1 MAWSAPCPGR
11 RLEAEGDFRSRGM
24 TVLDRIRAYRPA
36 RPRHPNGATGR
47 IPIEP
52 TRRIENMR
60 VFAGIAATAI
70 LIAACGGTAAVST
83 PTPTASPTPVPTV
96 ANTFKADL
104 KAANENPPI
113 TDAESTCS
121 GTATVTFTS
130 TTAKFDVSIT
140 GCPATTAINIGHI
153 HEGAAGVNGGVKI
166 STGLAAGD
174 LTLTGGGV
182 TFSRTATPAG
192 PPAWDAALITA
203 IMANPAGYYVN
214 FH

>member
-1 MAWSAPCPGR
+1 
-11 RLEAEGDFRSRGM
+11 
-24 TVLDRIRAYRPA
+24 
-36 RPRHPNGATGR
+36 
-47 IPIEP
+47 
-52 TRRIENMR
+52 MR

-113 TDAESTCS
+113 TDSESTCS

-153 HEGAAGVNGGVKI
+153 HEGAAGVNGAVKI
-166 STGLAAGD
+166 DSTLKAGD
-174 LTLTGGGV
+174 ITLTGGSV
-182 TFSRTATPAG
+182 TFSRTNSAADP
-192 PPAWDAALITA
+192 ALITA

-214 FH
+214 FHSTAHGGGVIRGQLSKA

>member
-1 MAWSAPCPGR
+1 
-11 RLEAEGDFRSRGM
+11 
-24 TVLDRIRAYRPA
+24 
-36 RPRHPNGATGR
+36 
-47 IPIEP
+47 
-52 TRRIENMR
+52 MR

-83 PTPTASPTPVPTV
+83 PTPTASPTATPVPTV
-96 ANTFKADL
+96 ANVFKAEL
-104 KAANENPPI
+104 KSANENPPI
-113 TDAESTCS
+113 TDAESTCA
-121 GTATVTFTS
+121 GTATVTLNPTS
-130 TTAKFDVSIT
+130 VKFDVTIT

-153 HEGAAGVNGGVKI
+153 HEGATGVNGGVKI

-182 TFSRTATPAG
+182 TFSKTATPAG

-214 FH
+214 FHSTAHGGGVIRGQLTKA

>member
-1 MAWSAPCPGR
+1 M
-11 RLEAEGDFRSRGM
+11 
-24 TVLDRIRAYRPA
+24 RA
-36 RPRHPNGATGR
+36 
-47 IPIEP
+47 
-52 TRRIENMR
+52 
-60 VFAGIAATAI
+60 FAGIAVAAI
-70 LIAACGGTAAVST
+70 VIAACGGTAAVAT
-83 PTPTASPTPVPTV
+83 PTPTAPPTASPTPTPAPTV
-96 ANTFKADL
+96 ANVFKAEL

-113 TDAESTCS
+113 TDAEASCA
-121 GTATVTFTS
+121 GTATVTLNPTS
-130 TTAKFDVSIT
+130 VKFDITIT

-153 HEGAAGVNGGVKI
+153 HEGATGVNGGVKI

-214 FH
+214 FHSTLHGGGVIRGQLTKA

>member
-1 MAWSAPCPGR
+1 
-11 RLEAEGDFRSRGM
+11 
-24 TVLDRIRAYRPA
+24 
-36 RPRHPNGATGR
+36 
-47 IPIEP
+47 
-52 TRRIENMR
+52 MR

-83 PTPTASPTPVPTV
+83 PTPTESPAAGPTPSRSPTV
-96 ANTFKADL
+96 ANVLKADL
-104 KAANENPPI
+104 RASNENPPI
-113 TDAESTCS
+113 TDAEASCA
-121 GTATVTFTS
+121 GTATVTLNPTS
-130 TTAKFDVSIT
+130 VKFDVTIT

-214 FH
+214 FHSTVHPGGVIRGQLTKA